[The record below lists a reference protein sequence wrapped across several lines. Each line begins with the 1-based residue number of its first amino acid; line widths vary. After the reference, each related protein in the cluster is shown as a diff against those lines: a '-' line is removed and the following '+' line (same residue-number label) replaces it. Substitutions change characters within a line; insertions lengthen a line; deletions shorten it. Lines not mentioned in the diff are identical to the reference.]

1 MSLCVSLV
9 YSKSDQHDTAFDSY
23 NIELPITKIK
33 MLTLENAAK
42 IYSVFNGVK
51 FGTSDEQEKYQLY
64 RQFVAYLCDS
74 CSIAPVTDYANN
86 NFIYNN
92 SI

>member
-1 MSLCVSLV
+1 
-9 YSKSDQHDTAFDSY
+9 
-23 NIELPITKIK
+23 

-92 SI
+92 SIQIQEEVRGIPAKQR